1 MVLYKCYK
9 YPPLCFISLFGI
21 NLLFIFVFQ
30 FRHDFFSFKPPI
42 LQEWVVY
49 GLVFGVINM
58 LVYMIGLHTP
68 FAKIGGTFLVLFFVS
83 IIIAS
88 EAFLNAYFA
97 LKTTDAEINKHTMV
111 ASSNVGMKLNLNFAS
126 KNNTPTW
133 FYFIHGSLYL
143 LPFASYLWSRKS
155 NKKSIS

>member
-42 LQEWVVY
+42 LQEWMVY
-49 GLVFGVINM
+49 SLVFGAINT
-58 LVYMIGLHTP
+58 LVYLNGLHTP
-68 FAKIGGTFLVLFFVS
+68 FAKIGGLFIVLLFIS

-97 LKTTDAEINKHTMV
+97 LKSTTAESNTYTKA
-111 ASSNVGMKLNLNFAS
+111 ASLNIRMKLNLNFAS